1 MPYVLK
7 HKQTSQIAT
16 DILINKYDLPYYG
29 TKYWDDADAANAA
42 FADYLASTGLGGAN
56 QWDIVEI
63 EENAMKLF
71 NVKLK
76 NDSSLRLFVDE
87 QMKPIVERV

>member
-29 TKYWDDADAANAA
+29 TKHWDTLDDAEAA
-42 FADYLASTGLGGAN
+42 FADYVVNSGLGDAKL
-56 QWDIVEI
+56 WEIVEI
-63 EENAMKLF
+63 DESTMKLF
-71 NVKLK
+71 NVRLK

-87 QMKPIVERV
+87 QMKPLVK